1 MRKSSRHEASR
12 TKRGM
17 RRRDFLRTGVLGM
30 LGLTLG
36 DLLKLEAYGAPTE
49 GKAKSVIWLW
59 MGGGPPHLDTF
70 DPKPGAGPDYTG
82 PYTKAIPTNV
92 PGIQLCQT
100 MPMMAKI
107 ADKYAIIRGMTHHS
121 NGHETA
127 AYMML
132 TGTMPS
138 DEMVYPSIGS
148 VVALKKGYEG
158 DYKGVLPP
166 FIAVTQPPGRFNMAG
181 FLPNKCRP
189 FATGGYPSSPS
200 FRVSAIVP
208 AAGMTDERLKE
219 REALLQDVDTL
230 GRELRDDTTVAEMDA
245 YQKKAYSLITGDAK
259 KAFDLSGEKKELQD
273 RYGQTG
279 LGRMCLLA
287 RRLVENDVPFIT
299 VSWGG
304 WDTHKK
310 HFETMDKKLPELD
323 QAFSALL
330 EDLDQRGLLETTIVF
345 WGGEFSGTPK
355 VAQDPPWGGGR
366 HHFCS
371 AFSVV
376 VAGGGFKGGKVVGET
391 DRTGEKV
398 VKRPVYPWD
407 LSASIYKL
415 LGIDPNGR
423 LPHPRGRVVYV
434 TPPTGGTIASGG
446 MLTEI
451 M

>member
-1 MRKSSRHEASR
+1 MSDMQSEEVSRNSR
-12 TKRGM
+12 GIG
-17 RRRDFLRTGVLGM
+17 RRDFLRLGALGA

-36 DLLKLEAYGAPTE
+36 NWLTLEALGATTE

-59 MGGGPPHLDTF
+59 MAGGPPHTDTF

-107 ADKYAIIRGMTHHS
+107 ADKYSIIRGMTHHS
-121 NGHETA
+121 RGHETA

-138 DEMVYPSIGS
+138 KELVYPSIGS

-158 DYKGVLPP
+158 DYDGALPP
-166 FIAVTQPPGRFNMAG
+166 YVAVTRAPGRFNAAG

-189 FATGGYPSSPS
+189 FATGGNPGSRN

-208 AAGMTDERLKE
+208 AKGMTAERLKQ
-219 REALLQDVDTL
+219 RQSLLNDVDVLAGRMKDDPTL
-230 GRELRDDTTVAEMDA
+230 REMDA

-259 KAFDLSGEKKELQD
+259 KTFDLSLEKKEVQE
-273 RYGQTG
+273 RYGKTG
-279 LGRMCLLA
+279 FARMCLLA
-287 RRLVENDVPFIT
+287 RRLVENEVPFVT
-299 VSWGG
+299 VNWGG

-310 HFETMDKKLPELD
+310 HFEAMNKKLPVLD

-330 EDLDQRGLLETTIVF
+330 EDLDQRGLLKTTIVF

-355 VAQDPPWGGGR
+355 VAKDPPWLGGR
-366 HHFCS
+366 GHFS
-371 AFSVV
+371 AAFSVV
-376 VAGGGFKGGKVVGET
+376 VAGGGFKGGKVVGVT

-398 VKRPVYPWD
+398 VRRPVYPWD

-434 TPPTGGTIASGG
+434 TPRMGGKIASGG